1 MRYALAAFR
10 TDRAGNGRP
19 RLAQA
24 NPQPPAPISG
34 FRGGGGSNCYF
45 MTLQQCQATISGV
58 GGTCRPNPFFTGN
71 AKEQPKRRSTK
82 QPS

>member
-1 MRYALAAFR
+1 MRYALAAFMLIAA
-10 TDRAGNGRP
+10 TSAAS
-19 RLAQA
+19 AQSDPYRWCA
-24 NPQPPAPISG
+24 DYGG

-71 AKEQPKRRSTK
+71 AKEQPKRRSKK